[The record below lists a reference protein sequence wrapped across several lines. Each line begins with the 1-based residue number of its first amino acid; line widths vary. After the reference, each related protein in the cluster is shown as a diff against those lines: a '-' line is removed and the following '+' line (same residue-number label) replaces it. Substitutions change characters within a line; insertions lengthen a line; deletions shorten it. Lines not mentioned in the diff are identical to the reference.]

1 MSEVWSLGVPT
12 GEKVLRTVAV
22 YAALA
27 LRLRVA
33 GKRNLAQLNSFDLV
47 VVLLLSNVVQNALIG
62 PDNSLTGGLLA
73 AAVLLGTNALVVRAV
88 SRSDRAVRLFEGQ
101 DVPLV
106 RDGRFLD
113 RSLRREGLRRAD
125 VEAALRAQGADGA
138 GDVAQAS
145 LSPGGSIVVWL
156 RPARMG
162 ATQADVE
169 ALHQRLDAIQRAL
182 TDVPADEPHPER
194 GDDGDDPRRICAS
207 GSRTRRTTP

>member
-27 LRLRVA
+27 LLLRVA

-138 GDVAQAS
+138 GDLAEAS
-145 LSPGGSIVVWL
+145 LIPGGSIVVWL
-156 RPARMG
+156 KDERMSVDR
-162 ATQADVE
+162 ADLA
-169 ALHQRLDAIQRAL
+169 ALQRRLDAISRML
-182 TDVPADEPHPER
+182 ADLAE
-194 GDDGDDPRRICAS
+194 S
-207 GSRTRRTTP
+207 RRTAGRGREPPPA

>member
-1 MSEVWSLGVPT
+1 MSEVWSLGIPA
-12 GEKVLRTVAV
+12 GEKVLRTVVV

-27 LRLRVA
+27 LLLRVA
-33 GKRNLAQLNSFDLV
+33 GRRNLAQLNSFDLV

-125 VEAALRAQGADGA
+125 VEAALRTQGGEGV
-138 GDVAQAS
+138 GDVAEAS

-156 RPARMG
+156 RPPRMG
-162 ATQADVE
+162 ATRADVE
-169 ALHQRLDAIQRAL
+169 ALHRHLDAIHHAIAGAPVDGR
-182 TDVPADEPHPER
+182 DPAEQHATAR
-194 GDDGDDPRRICAS
+194 TAPRTEGPPA
-207 GSRTRRTTP
+207 TV

>member
-1 MSEVWSLGVPT
+1 MSEVWSLGVPA
-12 GEKVLRTVAV
+12 GEKVLRTVVV

-27 LRLRVA
+27 LLLRVA

-62 PDNSLTGGLLA
+62 PDDSLTGGLLA

-106 RDGRFLD
+106 KDGRFLD

-125 VEAALRAQGADGA
+125 VEAALRA
-138 GDVAQAS
+138 
-145 LSPGGSIVVWL
+145 
-156 RPARMG
+156 
-162 ATQADVE
+162 
-169 ALHQRLDAIQRAL
+169 
-182 TDVPADEPHPER
+182 
-194 GDDGDDPRRICAS
+194 
-207 GSRTRRTTP
+207 